1 MNGMSCG
8 CRHGLRGAAK
18 KTGINAGI
26 DCALYVRGYAVT
38 YHDGLILFKVW
49 DMIKTVLEKIKGW
62 LFISH
67 LFRYEHSFEK
77 MEDTGVFKTL
87 DLGGIN
93 SV

>member
-8 CRHGLRGAAK
+8 CWHELRRAAK

-62 LFISH
+62 LFISY

-77 MEDTGVFKTL
+77 MEDTCVFKTL

-93 SV
+93 AV